1 MVAVAIVKC
10 EDSNEFS
17 RLSRLNVSHMGV
29 RVGLEHQDQEDGHNW
44 SKTVSPGHD
53 RTIAVKTSE

>member
-1 MVAVAIVKC
+1 MKC

-29 RVGLEHQDQEDGHNW
+29 KGGLEHQDQEDGHNC
-44 SKTVSPGHD
+44 SKTASPGHD
-53 RTIAVKTSE
+53 RTTAVMTSE

>member
-1 MVAVAIVKC
+1 MVPVAIMKC

-29 RVGLEHQDQEDGHNW
+29 KGGLEHQDQEDGHNC
-44 SKTVSPGHD
+44 SKTMSPGHD
-53 RTIAVKTSE
+53 RTTAVMTSE